1 MTSMPVRV
9 MHVGLHKSGSTFLQK
24 TVFPS
29 LAGVNYLEGFTLSN
43 YLRRG
48 DVDLAK
54 IPLISTEGGLGWP
67 YPTTQGPNYER
78 LEYLIE
84 LFAITHVILV
94 VREFRSWTRSLYFQ
108 TIKEGGVLSIE
119 DWCRGNTDLARW
131 KNVRAEL
138 EARLGARGVKLLVLS
153 QEQLRENRSGFL
165 GELCTFI
172 GVDVPPLE
180 KAGSHNVS
188 RYGIVTI
195 SLARLVNRI
204 IPNGA
209 LRTILRGWKLDPR
222 DQLLFGKLGRLTE
235 ALSSRKIQ
243 VPESL
248 DA

>member
-1 MTSMPVRV
+1 MSVRV

-24 TVFPS
+24 TVFPAM
-29 LAGVNYLEGFTLSN
+29 AGVNYLEGFALGD

-48 DVDLAK
+48 DADLSK

-67 YPTTQGPNYER
+67 YPLTEGPNYER
-78 LEYLIE
+78 LDFLIE

-119 DWCRGNTDLARW
+119 DWCRANTGLARW

-138 EARLGARGVKLLVLS
+138 EERLGAHGVKLLVLS
-153 QEQLRENRSGFL
+153 QEQLREDRTRFL
-165 GELCTFI
+165 GDLCAFI
-172 GVDVPPLE
+172 DVEVPALE
-180 KAGSHNVS
+180 KSGSHNVS
-188 RYGIVTI
+188 RYGTLTI
-195 SLARLVNRI
+195 ALARLVNRI
-204 IPNGA
+204 IPNGT

-235 ALSSRKIQ
+235 ALSSGNIQ
-243 VPESL
+243 VSGPP